1 MKNLTIIYLLI
12 FSAVLSYGQTPC
24 VNGTAGQY
32 PCKDYDL
39 MSRIPLS
46 TMSAGAGNDSW
57 GGPDPTNGKEYAII
71 GLDNGTASI
80 PQEILMQMQDIHS
93 LGTPIIL

>member
-1 MKNLTIIYLLI
+1 MFLTLGFLAY
-12 FSAVLSYGQTPC
+12 SQTPC

-46 TMSAGAGNDSW
+46 TMRAGAGNDSW
-57 GGPDPTNGKEYAII
+57 GWTDPQNGKEYAII
-71 GLDNGTASI
+71 GLDNGTAFI
-80 PQEILMQMQDIHS
+80 DIS
-93 LGTPIIL
+93 NPTNPVYLGKLPTGISKSRIYC